1 MAKVKS
7 SNKRNKSRPIGAT
20 IVSIYYFLIGIVA
33 FIGGILFLTIG
44 NMFFSTFVKM
54 PFMNVLGSVI
64 GIVSIIL
71 GVLYLIIAYGLW
83 KLNKW
88 AQIIATIFAILG
100 LFGGPFGIVLSIAVI
115 LLLWVHKETRIAF
128 S

>member
-1 MAKVKS
+1 MVKS
-7 SNKRNKSRPIGAT
+7 RKSKNVQKNRPIGAT
-20 IVSIYYFLIGIVA
+20 IVAIYYFIVGIFA

-115 LLLWVHKETRIAF
+115 LLLWVHKETRLAF

>member
-1 MAKVKS
+1 MVKS
-7 SNKRNKSRPIGAT
+7 RKSKNVQKNRPIGAT
-20 IVSIYYFLIGIVA
+20 IVAIYYFIVGIFA

-54 PFMNVLGSVI
+54 PFMNVLGPVI
-64 GIVSIIL
+64 GIVSIVL
-71 GVLYLIIAYGLW
+71 GALYLIIAYGLW

-115 LLLWVHKETRIAF
+115 LLLWVHKETRLAF